1 MLKNI
6 TRRGA
11 WLGAAALIV
20 MTIAPA
26 QAASTR
32 IAQSDSS
39 AITATGSLV
48 GEQGLDLNTNKCAA
62 KAKNSTSNG
71 EGLCGNGLDTLA
83 NIDAVTQ
90 VATAKNNATSGV
102 SAAAAGTTAID
113 LLNLTSIDLNDVIN
127 NGLGGL
133 QTGTVLDSLL
143 TPLANLLAGIGV
155 QLGDLFTQLDG
166 VLDQVTSPLDDALP
180 VSLKLDSVDS
190 SATATAGTK
199 KVNGKTV
206 DDDTKD
212 EAKGSGEVAGLR
224 LTIGIGGQVI
234 DVPLTADTAPN
245 SDLIADAPQALVN
258 AILDAVKDTLTNS
271 LGGVLTPAIQL
282 IVPIQDVVNQLLDAL
297 GPALLQPLS
306 DALAGIVH
314 GTVNKQVYKGS
325 NTTVTENGKEGKVVG
340 KNAELEVTALDIV
353 LLDAAGAGGRQ
364 ELAIGRS
371 HVGPNDIGAPGDNN
385 NGGGKTDFQVLK
397 TEKIKGDNKIEW
409 TIKVRNPK
417 SATAHDVV
425 VKDFYPKGIKGDV
438 KVEEGP
444 STGTFNEDT
453 GVWKI
458 PTLGGKKV
466 ATLVI
471 KAKVKTGKLDDGI
484 KNTACAVTKNG
495 AFRNISDDKPDKIQK
510 NDTFNDDTDGCDT
523 SGSQKDKDDDD
534 DTPKKIDSGVN
545 GAGNLGAL
553 AATGL
558 LAVAALG
565 GTAVRQRR
573 FVA

>member
-6 TRRGA
+6 TRKGA
-11 WLGAAALIV
+11 WLGAAALIA
-20 MTIAPA
+20 MTLAPA

-32 IAQSDSS
+32 IAKSDSS

-48 GEQGLDLNTNKCAA
+48 GEEGLDLNTNKCDAE
-62 KAKNSTSNG
+62 AKNSTSNG

-83 NIDAVTQ
+83 NIDAITQ

-102 SAAAAGTTAID
+102 SAAAAGTTAIE
-113 LLNLTSIDLNDVIN
+113 LANLTSIGLNDIIE

-133 QTGTVLDSLL
+133 QTGTVLDTLL
-143 TPLANLLAGIGV
+143 TPLANLLSGIGV
-155 QLGDLFTQLDG
+155 QLGDLFGALDG

-180 VSLKLDSVDS
+180 VSLVLDSVES

-212 EAKGSGEVAGLR
+212 EAKGSGSVAGLH
-224 LTIGIGGQVI
+224 LVIGLGGATEI
-234 DVPLTADTAPN
+234 NVPLTADTAPN
-245 SDLIADAPQALVN
+245 SDLVAEAPQALVN
-258 AILDAVKDTLTNS
+258 AILDAVKDTLETS

-282 IVPIQDVVNQLLDAL
+282 IVPLQDVLNGLLDAL

-306 DALAGIVH
+306 DALAGIVQ
-314 GTVNKQVYKGS
+314 GTVNKQVYGGS
-325 NTTVTENGKEGKVVG
+325 DTTVTENGAEGKVVG
-340 KNAELEVTALDIV
+340 KNAELEVTALNIV
-353 LLDAAGAGGRQ
+353 LLNAAGEGLRQ
-364 ELAIGRS
+364 ELSIGRS
-371 HVGPNDIGAPGDNN
+371 HVGPNDIGTARPPTDGEGDAE
-385 NGGGKTDFQVLK
+385 FQVLK
-397 TEKIKGDNKIEW
+397 TEKVKGDNKIEW

-417 SATAHDVV
+417 SETAHDVV
-425 VKDFYPKGIKGDV
+425 VKDFYPKAVKGDV

-444 STGTFNEDT
+444 STGTFDEDK
-453 GVWKI
+453 GIWKI

-471 KAKVKTGKLDDGI
+471 KAKVKKSKLDDGI
-484 KNTACAVTKNG
+484 KNAACAVTENG
-495 AFRNISDDKPDKIQK
+495 AFRNINDDKPDKIQK
-510 NDTFNDDTDGCDT
+510 NDNFNDDTDGCDT
-523 SGSQKDKDDDD
+523 AGSQKDKDD
-534 DTPKKIDSGVN
+534 TPKTIDSGVN

-565 GTAVRQRR
+565 GTAIRQRR
-573 FVA
+573 LVA